1 MPERRMLD
9 FASMDEIMPDVERL
23 LEGHST
29 AGQWT
34 LAQILYHLAT
44 SIRLRAWGV
53 PDRRLRAVPRRFGSV
68 SFAPGVFP
76 RVLQHH
82 IPG

>member
-1 MPERRMLD
+1 MLERRMLD

-34 LAQILYHLAT
+34 LA
-44 SIRLRAWGV
+44 
-53 PDRRLRAVPRRFGSV
+53 
-68 SFAPGVFP
+68 
-76 RVLQHH
+76 
-82 IPG
+82 